1 MERERQGKITQIRVW
16 IFLDAP
22 VQADSLTVMS
32 SPDQMITNAKVT
44 SKVVTHK
51 PAESTSD
58 EQPVAG
64 GPVTESSTSLIVGSS
79 GYVWPSTKEAHS
91 IDIPDGNQVLLSTF

>member
-1 MERERQGKITQIRVW
+1 MEREREGKITQIRVW

-91 IDIPDGNQVLLSTF
+91 IDIPDGNQVLSTF